1 MQLKS
6 CQSHTLAEL
15 LDNLREVASID
26 DLPFQHGT
34 PLATERENGSGET
47 VLADYDSDL
56 ESFSRE
62 RLVPVIIQQ
71 SEASQHDPNEALDQI
86 SADNLTQ
93 DAPQDE
99 DEATRTVRR
108 ARNRRKEERRV
119 HAAECARLPPRN
131 LNNEFNNVADPVFRT
146 PIAAMTEATLRL
158 MTMPRNPETERVINL
173 TKNAIGQLERQNPLS
188 SLHGTRSRAT
198 ATVIP

>member
-1 MQLKS
+1 MAKRQFES

-34 PLATERENGSGET
+34 PLVTEKETRSGET

-56 ESFSRE
+56 ESFSPE

-71 SEASQHDPNEALDQI
+71 PQGSQHDPNEALDQI

-99 DEATRTVRR
+99 DEATRTTRR
-108 ARNRRKEERRV
+108 ARN
-119 HAAECARLPPRN
+119 
-131 LNNEFNNVADPVFRT
+131 
-146 PIAAMTEATLRL
+146 
-158 MTMPRNPETERVINL
+158 
-173 TKNAIGQLERQNPLS
+173 
-188 SLHGTRSRAT
+188 
-198 ATVIP
+198 